1 MPPNEVDVKL
11 IFTRRRSAK
20 VMGKL
25 AEAHADKDE
34 VMEGDDLPAANFSKV
49 AEPKEGDSVQ
59 GILVTQQNSS
69 KIVAAEDLAAYTPL
83 RTGSV
88 SSRLHVPY
96 AGKVETLSLFLHEM
110 YRGIEETHEAE
121 DDGEGITTYSLHA
134 GQVKVVFGK
143 TKGMATVEWDCSPVG
158 DVSESYLLLPLSI
171 FLHIHV

>member
-1 MPPNEVDVKL
+1 MPPNEVDIKL

-25 AEAHADKDE
+25 AEAEALEDE
-34 VMEGDDLPAANFSKV
+34 YVDDMMEDETVPKSAYKV
-49 AEPKEGDSVQ
+49 AEPREGDSVQ

-69 KIVAAEDLAAYTPL
+69 KIVAAEDLATYTPL

-96 AGKVETLSLFLHEM
+96 VGKVETLSLFLHEM
-110 YRGIEETHEAE
+110 FRGVEEMPEA
-121 DDGEGITTYSLHA
+121 DGSEEGFVTFSLHG
-134 GQVKVVFGK
+134 GQVKVIVGK

-158 DVSESYLLLPLSI
+158 DVSKSI
-171 FLHIHV
+171 FIAS

>member
-1 MPPNEVDVKL
+1 MPPNEVDIKL

-25 AEAHADKDE
+25 AEAQDKTEDGDE
-34 VMEGDDLPAANFSKV
+34 VMEDEHLHSKSSHKV
-49 AEPKEGDSVQ
+49 AEPQEGDAVR

-96 AGKVETLSLFLHEM
+96 VGKVETLSLFLHEM
-110 YRGIEETHEAE
+110 YRGVEET
-121 DDGEGITTYSLHA
+121 GETKDVSTFSLHD
-134 GQVKVVFGK
+134 GQVKVIVGK
-143 TKGMATVEWDCSPVG
+143 TPGMATVEWDCSPVG
-158 DVSESYLLLPLSI
+158 DVSKLFNMCAYL
-171 FLHIHV
+171 

>member
-25 AEAHADKDE
+25 AEKQSTKEKDE
-34 VMEGDDLPAANFSKV
+34 DDDQVMKDDGVLSTKSPIHKV
-49 AEPKEGDSVQ
+49 AEPREGDSVR

-69 KIVAAEDLAAYTPL
+69 KIVSPEDLATYTPL

-96 AGKVETLSLFLHEM
+96 VGKVETLRMFLNEM
-110 YRGIEETHEAE
+110 FRGVEETTSSQE
-121 DDGEGITTYSLHA
+121 DKDCDDDVVETDGIVTFSLHG
-134 GQVKVVFGK
+134 GQVGI
-143 TKGMATVEWDCSPVG
+143 D
-158 DVSESYLLLPLSI
+158 
-171 FLHIHV
+171 